1 MKPIYKILILAFVV
15 AALLSPLAS
24 SNPDG
29 LERVA
34 IDLGFVE
41 KGEGAKLKAPFADYL
56 FPGIDSEAVSKAAAG
71 IAGTIITF
79 AAMYGLARVM
89 KRRKP
94 DTAGGMGSCCGN
106 RENTGDSRQNG
117 ESRNEGPVF

>member
-1 MKPIYKILILAFVV
+1 MKAIYKILILALVV

-34 IDLGFVE
+34 TDLGFVE
-41 KGEGAKLKAPFADYL
+41 KGEGAKLKAPLADYL

-89 KRRKP
+89 KKRKP
-94 DTAGGMGSCCGN
+94 DTAGGMGN
-106 RENTGDSRQNG
+106 YYENRQNTDRRQ
-117 ESRNEGPVF
+117 ETEGGKTE